1 MWSSVFA
8 HPCMY
13 LFAHLYIYSL
23 IVVPSRAADLEHAAW
38 HAFALSKELDATLYD
53 VIEVHDA
60 EKEAVLSK

>member
-1 MWSSVFA
+1 ME
-8 HPCMY
+8 PEY
-13 LFAHLYIYSL
+13 LYQANTSAGRYYFM
-23 IVVPSRAADLEHAAW
+23 AADLEHAAW

>member
-1 MWSSVFA
+1 M
-8 HPCMY
+8 
-13 LFAHLYIYSL
+13 
-23 IVVPSRAADLEHAAW
+23 AADLEHAAW